1 MIWINIICIIFLIM
15 LGIYLNLDIILQPLP
30 QKGRGLFLL
39 CSKNKIDHDEYSK
52 NERCKV

>member
-1 MIWINIICIIFLIM
+1 M

-52 NERCKV
+52 NERYKV